1 MSDIVNLTVIK
12 SLAGNKKVTP
22 NKDGYYTVTLGAF
35 NVRNSAGAIYL
46 FDGVKEILTN
56 KDGVFGKKLIS
67 GRLRSEADHPA
78 REPNMT
84 NEKFIIRNL
93 EISMQHICAHIKEVN
108 IKETKHS
115 ENIPGIGNIVL
126 IKGLIKPTGIFGE
139 GLKESLDNPSEDTCF
154 SVRSFT
160 VDKVRPDGNTIKR
173 VKEIVTWDWVSAP
186 GIKYASKLNAP
197 SVEGMDVC
205 KISTDELS
213 NMNLPQVASVES
225 DDIRDSIT
233 QIVDSTTDNSDIL
246 DSW

>member
-1 MSDIVNLTVIK
+1 MSDVVNLTVIK
-12 SLAGNKKVTP
+12 SLAGNKKITP
-22 NKDGYYTVTLGAF
+22 DRDGYYAVTLGAF

-56 KDGVFGKKLIS
+56 KDGTFGRKIAS

-84 NEKFIIRNL
+84 NDKFIIRNL
-93 EISMQHICAHIKEVN
+93 EISMQHICAHIKEVT
-108 IKETKHS
+108 IKETKYS
-115 ENIPGIGNIVL
+115 ENIPGVGNIVL
-126 IKGLIKPTGIFGE
+126 IKGLIKPTGIFGD
-139 GLKESLDNPSEDTCF
+139 GLKDSLDNPSEDTCF

-160 VDKVRPDGNTIKR
+160 VDRVRPDGNIIKR
-173 VKEIVTWDWVSAP
+173 IKEIVTWDWVSAP
-186 GIKYASKLNAP
+186 GIKYASKLGSP

-213 NMNLPQVASVES
+213 SIKLPEVASVES

-233 QIVDSTTDNSDIL
+233 QIIDFAMEEDDIL
-246 DSW
+246 DTW